1 VAFRRVDL
9 CALSRRLWQPS
20 NVGIL
25 DIDALLGCI
34 SDFSFYGRELWQT
47 HRSNPLSEIHQQAI
61 PCFGSIGSESRFT
74 NVILPKAIYR
84 RA

>member
-1 VAFRRVDL
+1 MAFRRVNL
-9 CALSRRLWQPS
+9 GALSGRLWQPS

-47 HRSNPLSEIHQQAI
+47 HRSNPLSDIHEQAI
-61 PCFGSIGSESRFT
+61 PCFCSIGSENRFT
-74 NVILPKAIYR
+74 KVILPKVIYR